1 MNKVK
6 LFTLLI
12 FFISLF
18 GMVSCNNDDPVD
30 KYMPPTPDEVKA
42 AFERVKGNYTGKLV
56 YEKENFTRKSSQ
68 NDTVDINC
76 QITNDST
83 FIIKSFPSKLLALNV
98 KDKALKE
105 AISKAAPQDITCRIG
120 FYKINPIV
128 MIVNPLTPS
137 FDLTYK
143 NAKHRVMTPF
153 YINNAYS
160 FARQGEK
167 EQFLVQ
173 IVEAVI
179 FVDGKQA
186 EELPKG
192 NMFKFLLKRS

>member
-98 KDKALKE
+98 KK
-105 AISKAAPQDITCRIG
+105 QDLERSNFQSRLTRHYLSHPFLQNQSDSDDCQST
-120 FYKINPIV
+120 NPDV
-128 MIVNPLTPS
+128 RS
-137 FDLTYK
+137 DLQECQTSC
-143 NAKHRVMTPF
+143 ND
-153 YINNAYS
+153 
-160 FARQGEK
+160 
-167 EQFLVQ
+167 
-173 IVEAVI
+173 AV
-179 FVDGKQA
+179 
-186 EELPKG
+186 LH
-192 NMFKFLLKRS
+192 

>member
-6 LFTLLI
+6 LFTLSI

-30 KYMPPTPDEVKA
+30 KYTPLTPEEVKA

-56 YEKENFTRKSSQ
+56 YAKEDFTGKTFL

-83 FIIKSFPSKLLALNV
+83 LIIKSFPSKLLALNV
-98 KDKALKE
+98 KNKTLKE
-105 AISKAAPQDITCRIG
+105 AISKADPQDITCRIG
-120 FYKINPIV
+120 FYKNNPIV
-128 MIVNPLTPS
+128 MIVNPLTPT

-153 YINNAYS
+153 YINYAYS

-167 EQFLVQ
+167 DQLLVQ

-179 FVDGKQA
+179 VVDGKQI
-186 EELPKG
+186 EELPRG
-192 NMFKFLLKRS
+192 NLFKFLLKRS

>member
-6 LFTLLI
+6 LFTLSI

-30 KYMPPTPDEVKA
+30 KYTPLTPEEVKA

-56 YEKENFTRKSSQ
+56 YAKEDFTGKTFL

-83 FIIKSFPSKLLALNV
+83 LIIKSFPSKLLALNV
-98 KDKALKE
+98 KNKTLKE
-105 AISKAAPQDITCRIG
+105 AISKADPQDITCRIG
-120 FYKINPIV
+120 FYKNNPIV
-128 MIVNPLTPS
+128 MIVNPLTPT

-153 YINNAYS
+153 YINYAYS

-167 EQFLVQ
+167 DQLLVQ

-179 FVDGKQA
+179 VVDGKQI
-186 EELPKG
+186 EELPRG
-192 NMFKFLLKRS
+192 NMFRFLLKRS

>member
-30 KYMPPTPDEVKA
+30 KYTPLTPEEVKA

-56 YEKENFTRKSSQ
+56 YEKEDFTGKPSQ

-83 FIIKSFPSKLLALNV
+83 LIIKSFPSKLLALNV
-98 KDKALKE
+98 KNKTLKE
-105 AISKAAPQDITCRIG
+105 AISKADPQDITCRID
-120 FYKINPIV
+120 FYENNPIL
-128 MIVNPLTPS
+128 MIVNPLTPT

-153 YINNAYS
+153 YIHYAYS

-167 EQFLVQ
+167 EQLFVQ

-179 FVDGKQA
+179 VVDGKQI
-186 EELPKG
+186 EELTRG
-192 NMFKFLLKRS
+192 NLFKFLLKRT

>member
-6 LFTLLI
+6 LFTLSI

-30 KYMPPTPDEVKA
+30 KYTPLTPKEVKA

-56 YEKENFTRKSSQ
+56 YAKENFTGKTFL

-83 FIIKSFPSKLLALNV
+83 LIIKSFPSKLLALNV
-98 KDKALKE
+98 KNKTLKE
-105 AISKAAPQDITCRIG
+105 AISKADPQDITCRIG
-120 FYKINPIV
+120 FYKNNPIV
-128 MIVNPLTPS
+128 MIVNPLTPT

-167 EQFLVQ
+167 DQLLVQ

-179 FVDGKQA
+179 VVDGKQI
-186 EELPKG
+186 EELPRG
-192 NMFKFLLKRS
+192 NLFKFLLKRS